1 MNSAEHPPDLIKIHI
16 DDPSL
21 GNPLLTVPLPDSP
34 LSTPP
39 DSPRRVD
46 TDTDD
51 DDDDDDEKKVKE
63 EEKKEE
69 EEIEGGQ
76 EPLHTSSNNN
86 NNKTIYPNDELQ
98 ITTTNSDMVAP
109 FDEAVKKRLRNK
121 KDNIVFEISTT
132 NTTESVPD
140 DEKNVH
146 DHDSSLQTLQINN
159 LISSND
165 DDNNNDLDR
174 DELMGSSSSIPTNII
189 EKKKLVVPPII
200 IRSTTTTIT
209 RQTTEKDD
217 NHDDLSEVE
226 EPPPLAIEQPPSLAI
241 KINSKSLS
249 VDNNDKNNNGDDDA
263 NTYANANA
271 NASEEPPSLL
281 VKEEIKKQLSFSGRS
296 VTGAAPTSTFT
307 STSSFTRTKS
317 YDDEPPS
324 LSRIEEA
331 KKRSLNR
338 SNFVVTRGRAK
349 TTPPRPTKQK
359 ATTTIVNVNDDSG
372 AAATLTA
379 DQLTSNKGSES
390 NRLANLKRDIMSLKS
405 SLSDMNEQLYNN
417 VGGGTENSKIRN
429 EIDTKTKTSPA
440 VDVAITTTTTSR
452 EEVDTDYV
460 KPNINLESNDNN
472 NIHNDE
478 KGNLHDPK
486 NGENLKSAP
495 VNSDASIAAD
505 FLSSLTR
512 TTKSDV
518 GKNVEVQAI
527 EVVQVED
534 DEDDEI
540 MRKNSSSI
548 LILDKKK
555 KKETIEWSGSD
566 RKDTVATNATQERKN
581 SQSESIARGKATT
594 ASYRKLTPKKDLQ
607 GSDNSAAW
615 LEEELRRRAFIKR
628 EINNAIESKGQKP
641 KKTIME
647 ELPSFSS
654 NTNIQNSQSTMDE
667 EVAAITAHGRSL
679 SIEDPRTDYFSND
692 DQPSTN
698 KNVDGPN
705 PRKLDYGV
713 FRQADEFAID
723 VNNEGDAS
731 GFEGFKPV
739 AFDYD
744 EIQSEMKKFASDT
757 RAALRETSFTDI
769 VQDPFSSAVP
779 VAFSSPMS
787 MNRSLDAENP
797 DTDPD
802 FQTNALSDSKIES
815 YPKGTSTDD
824 RTIKINFSDLQAN
837 EAPVLLSSLDSFDGI
852 APGDITLS
860 LLSENTGR
868 ADTSVAATW
877 ANRVHGAIWRARRMR
892 RNLIHPGEIRP
903 SNTDNTRV
911 GNGLQ
916 TIASIQQAAHTHLKH
931 DEIDQSITL
940 IEGVVFSY
948 YSFFERSLNFREKNP
963 TSDMGLG
970 TIDFKTHIGVG
981 LHNLGVLN
989 LLKGDYEEALSYFSR
1004 AVESRKDH
1012 LGDNHP
1018 DYIVSFKLQL

>member
-46 TDTDD
+46 TD
-51 DDDDDDEKKVKE
+51 DDDDDEGEDEKKEKE

-69 EEIEGGQ
+69 DNLNIN
-76 EPLHTSSNNN
+76 TSSTNNN
-86 NNKTIYPNDELQ
+86 ETHSNDDLQ

-109 FDEAVKKRLRNK
+109 FDEALKKKKLRNRKDVCNIDDK
-121 KDNIVFEISTT
+121 KINKMKDGGDDEE
-132 NTTESVPD
+132 ESVPD
-140 DEKNVH
+140 DEKNVR

-159 LISSND
+159 LISYTSND
-165 DDNNNDLDR
+165 DDGDNNNDLDR
-174 DELMGSSSSIPTNII
+174 DELMNSSIPTII
-189 EKKKLVVPPII
+189 DKKKLVQVPPII

-209 RQTTEKDD
+209 KQTTEKDD
-217 NHDDLSEVE
+217 NHDDLTSEE

-241 KINSKSLS
+241 KIKSNSLLS
-249 VDNNDKNNNGDDDA
+249 VDNDKNNNGDDA
-263 NTYANANA
+263 NTNEA
-271 NASEEPPSLL
+271 PPSLL

-296 VTGAAPTSTFT
+296 VTAAAATKS
-307 STSSFTRTKS
+307 SSFTRTKA

-331 KKRSLNR
+331 KKRSFNR
-338 SNFVVTRGRAK
+338 SNYVVTRGRAK

-359 ATTTIVNVNDDSG
+359 STTTVNVNDG
-372 AAATLTA
+372 AAATTLTA
-379 DQLTSNKGSES
+379 DQTKSEKGSSES

-417 VGGGTENSKIRN
+417 VGGGTENNKIRN

-440 VDVAITTTTTSR
+440 DDIAITTTTAFR
-452 EEVDTDYV
+452 EEVDKNDHV
-460 KPNINLESNDNN
+460 KPNINLKSNDN

-478 KGNLHDPK
+478 KSNLHDPK
-486 NGENLKSAP
+486 KGGNLKSAS
-495 VNSDASIAAD
+495 VHSDPSITAD
-505 FLSSLTR
+505 FLSSLTMATR
-512 TTKSDV
+512 SDV
-518 GKNVEVQAI
+518 AHNEQMEVPAI
-527 EVVQVED
+527 EVIHVED

-555 KKETIEWSGSD
+555 KKKETIEWSGSD
-566 RKDTVATNATQERKN
+566 TKDSVATNATQQRMN
-581 SQSESIARGKATT
+581 SQSESIARGNATT

-647 ELPSFSS
+647 ELPSFYS
-654 NTNIQNSQSTMDE
+654 NTNLRNSQSTMDE

-679 SIEDPRTDYFSND
+679 SIEDPRTDYVSND

-705 PRKLDYGV
+705 PRKLDYGN
-713 FRQADEFAID
+713 FRQTDEFAID
-723 VNNEGDAS
+723 ANDEGDTS
-731 GFEGFKPV
+731 GYEGFKPV

-744 EIQSEMKKFASDT
+744 EIQDEMKKFASDT

-797 DTDPD
+797 NTDPD
-802 FQTNALSDSKIES
+802 FQTNALSGPKIES
-815 YPKGTSTDD
+815 YPKGTFTDN

-903 SNTDNTRV
+903 SKTDDIRV

-916 TIASIQQAAHTHLKH
+916 TVACIQQAALTHLKH

-963 TSDMGLG
+963 TSDMGFG
-970 TIDFKTHIGVG
+970 TIDFKTYIGVG